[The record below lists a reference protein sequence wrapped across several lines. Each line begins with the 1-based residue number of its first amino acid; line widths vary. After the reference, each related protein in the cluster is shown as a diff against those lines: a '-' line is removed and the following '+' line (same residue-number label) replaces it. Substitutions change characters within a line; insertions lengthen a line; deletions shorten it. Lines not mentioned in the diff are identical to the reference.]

1 VDERTAD
8 RWANVRVRAGAWL
21 VVVLLAACQ
30 GTTTRPP
37 AAVSPA
43 HPSPTPQTR
52 PLSDMT
58 TTTHRVHAGFPG
70 LPPAGTK
77 PSEPTTGTLA
87 LVYDGPDGNGSQV
100 DLSVY
105 TDGRMIWQR
114 WSPRVTWNAR
124 SAQPLVI
131 PHGTT
136 RFETGYVWQR
146 LTRSGVAW
154 LRSAILSSGLFD
166 GRTKKFHTTSGYQI
180 EVRTRRRM
188 AAVWAGSVGGVRPT
202 TAQFDALHAVET
214 LMADPGSGLPRS
226 DWADRRI
233 RAFVPACYSVANE
246 RGGLDLSKLPA
257 VARDELRMA
266 MPDGN
271 ASGGMTTNDARTL
284 FRSLVGAG
292 YDPIPDSAAVVGFRL
307 PPADTGS
314 VFDPIRFGFLHLS
327 PCLPG

>member
-1 VDERTAD
+1 M
-8 RWANVRVRAGAWL
+8 
-21 VVVLLAACQ
+21 VLLAACQ
-30 GTTTRPP
+30 GTTARPP

-43 HPSPTPQTR
+43 HPSPTPQTQ
-52 PLSDMT
+52 PVSDT
-58 TTTHRVHAGFPG
+58 AATTHRVHAGFPG

-77 PSEPTTGTLA
+77 PSEPITGTLA
-87 LVYDGPDGNGSQV
+87 LVYDGPIGNGSQM

-114 WSPRVTWNAR
+114 WSPRVTWNDR
-124 SAQPLVI
+124 SAQPVVI
-131 PHGTT
+131 PHGAT

-166 GRTKKFHTTSGYQI
+166 GTKTIFRTTSSYQI
-180 EVRTRRRM
+180 EVRTGGRM
-188 AAVWAGSVGGVRPT
+188 VAVWASSVGNVPPT
-202 TAQFDALHAVET
+202 PAQLSALHALEN
-214 LMADPGSGLPRS
+214 LMADPASGLPS
-226 DWADRRI
+226 SFWADARI
-233 RAFVPACYSVANE
+233 RAFVPACYSVAYE

-257 VARDELRMA
+257 VARDELRTA
-266 MPDGN
+266 MPNGH

-307 PPADTGS
+307 PPADKGS
-314 VFDPIRFGFLHLS
+314 AFSPITFGFLHLS